1 MSRKKEVSVFKLIK
15 AVNRRLG
22 GAVTEMTIVKFGK
35 MKDKISDFQEFVRER
50 KKVEGKVDG
59 DSIDFSETK
68 TDELKMFVK
77 KYLHKQNL
85 DRDYRTII
93 RSGTLSVVEKKFY
106 EAEG

>member
-1 MSRKKEVSVFKLIK
+1 MPVFKLIK
-15 AVNRRLG
+15 AVNCRLG
-22 GAVTEMTIVKFGK
+22 GAVIDMAIVKFEK

-59 DSIDFSETK
+59 DSIDFSGTK

-85 DRDYRTII
+85 DRDYRIII

>member
-1 MSRKKEVSVFKLIK
+1 MIDM
-15 AVNRRLG
+15 A
-22 GAVTEMTIVKFGK
+22 IVKFGK

-59 DSIDFSETK
+59 DSIDFSGTK
-68 TDELKMFVK
+68 TEELKMLIK
-77 KYLHKQNL
+77 KYLHKQDL